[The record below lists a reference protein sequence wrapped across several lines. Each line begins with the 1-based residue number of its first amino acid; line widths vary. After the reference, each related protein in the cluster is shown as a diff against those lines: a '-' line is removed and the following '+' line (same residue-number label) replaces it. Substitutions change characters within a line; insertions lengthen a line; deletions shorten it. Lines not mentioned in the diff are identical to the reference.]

1 MFLNW
6 SERSILSIA
15 YFLSNNSTFSTTV
28 YEKTSSMSGIY
39 YAPAFLP
46 KQVSSD
52 IFRRKTIISA
62 VKYFRNTYLW
72 FDLEWHNF
80 LTSFLS
86 FNRLSLEKKKTRFR
100 HDFLQFHGNLSFWGR
115 DSMSVFKVRSVDPDC
130 PLSNII
136 PKKKEIKYLLGNKS
150 AHRPDIK
157 NDRFKNV
164 FCKYC
169 RIIFSYNLWSFYYYL
184 YTVYLM
190 YF

>member
-86 FNRLSLEKKKTRFR
+86 FNRLSLEKKKRHALDTIFCNFTVICLFGVGIPCLSSRYVQWIPIVRPVTSFR
-100 HDFLQFHGNLSFWGR
+100 R
-115 DSMSVFKVRSVDPDC
+115 R
-130 PLSNII
+130 
-136 PKKKEIKYLLGNKS
+136 KK
-150 AHRPDIK
+150 
-157 NDRFKNV
+157 
-164 FCKYC
+164 
-169 RIIFSYNLWSFYYYL
+169 
-184 YTVYLM
+184 
-190 YF
+190 